1 MTKTHSQDYICP
13 RCGGDIPNSERKGQ
27 YPGAISRVDNKTEVC
42 SGCGMKEAMLEISGR
57 LNDKKTW
64 WIASQV

>member
-27 YPGAISRVDNKTEVC
+27 YPGAISRVNNKTEVC
-42 SGCGMKEAMLEISGR
+42 SGCGMKEAI
-57 LNDKKTW
+57 
-64 WIASQV
+64 IA